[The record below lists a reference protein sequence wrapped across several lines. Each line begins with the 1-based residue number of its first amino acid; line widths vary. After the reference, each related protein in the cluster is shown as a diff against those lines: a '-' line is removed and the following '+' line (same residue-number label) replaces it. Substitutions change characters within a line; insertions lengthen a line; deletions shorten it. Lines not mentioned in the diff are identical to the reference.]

1 MLTQSLGVKEPFTVW
16 EGRLKGPVGGG
27 SGALWCRNDLDLG
40 AQRLMLRST
49 AGSWHCLYLGS
60 SPLRTPFF
68 ISGKSLLGKDGAQTQ
83 FISSLIAF

>member
-1 MLTQSLGVKEPFTVW
+1 MLAQSLWVKEPFAVW

-40 AQRLMLRST
+40 AQSLMLHGP
-49 AGSWHCLYLGS
+49 AGSWHCLYHRS

-68 ISGKSLLGKDGAQTQ
+68 ISGKSLLGKDGA
-83 FISSLIAF
+83 